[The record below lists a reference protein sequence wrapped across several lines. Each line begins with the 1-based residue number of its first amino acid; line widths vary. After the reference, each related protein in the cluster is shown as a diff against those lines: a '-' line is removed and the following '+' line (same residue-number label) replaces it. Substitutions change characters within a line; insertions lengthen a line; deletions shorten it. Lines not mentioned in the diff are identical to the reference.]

1 MAIIHRKIKCP
12 RHYILKPGG
21 QPFLMER
28 IPSLKNIKESDAKIF
43 GVKLWRRK
51 KHPLTGQ
58 FIQNFKD
65 YYQPDVSPNFAKES
79 IFNPIDPICTKCK
92 RCVTA

>member
-1 MAIIHRKIKCP
+1 
-12 RHYILKPGG
+12 
-21 QPFLMER
+21 MER

-43 GVKLWRRK
+43 GVKLWKRK
-51 KHPLTGQ
+51 RDPRTGQ

-65 YYQPDVSPNFAKES
+65 YIQPDVSASFARES
-79 IFNPIDPICTKCK
+79 IFNPLDPICNKCK